1 MATLREMMADNGY
14 ESNDDYS
21 YHIKCLLSSQ
31 TGDIRCLNVEGAPG
45 RRKTAFANALA
56 TSLQYRHVLYH
67 DFSREDALKVP
78 VPVAGDDEDESSEK
92 IERVSRFDHTMSD
105 ACAFSEGERTIVI
118 LDQLQAAPFADHI
131 RLYKF
136 IRSHQWDSAATQFF
150 ANKNKLLVFLISEE
164 PLYHSLQKH
173 SFRVWVNDT
182 SVGDKRYRAEDF
194 HLQNDAQDLIDA
206 LRGLFAEVGV
216 MPTFSE
222 FAHILN
228 DIQLN
233 VRTAEELTHSIYGW
247 TEGITLDA
255 LRAEALRE
263 ELDTVMSAIE
273 TYIGVDEVELSFA
286 NFSVPE

>member
-1 MATLREMMADNGY
+1 MATLREMMSENGY

-21 YHIKCLLSSQ
+21 YHIKCLLSSR
-31 TGDIRCLNVEGAPG
+31 TGDIRCLNVDGTPG

-67 DFSREDALKVP
+67 DFTREQFMVQAP
-78 VPVAGDDEDESSEK
+78 QAATDEASKQNAKSARISSFD
-92 IERVSRFDHTMSD
+92 RVVSD
-105 ACAFSEGERTIVI
+105 ACAFSEGERTILI

-136 IRSHQWDSAATQFF
+136 VRKHHWFAANTKYF

-173 SFRVWVNDT
+173 SFQVWVSET
-182 SVGDKRYRAEDF
+182 SPGHKLYRAEDF
-194 HLQNDAQDLIDA
+194 RLQGDAQPVIDA
-206 LRGLFAEVGV
+206 LRELFTHIGV

-233 VRTAEELTHSIYGW
+233 VRTAEELMHSIYGW
-247 TEGITLDA
+247 TEGISYDA
-255 LRAEALRE
+255 LRSRE
-263 ELDTVMSAIE
+263 IGKNIDGAMEAIE
-273 TYIGVDEVELSFA
+273 AYIVGDVVELNFA